1 MTGSMIEES
10 VTRGSTI
17 TSHPPGPGP
26 GQRQQM
32 HLDVSVN
39 DLDDAV
45 ARAIEL
51 GAREADH
58 RCDSCHHIR
67 STCEPVCPSGA
78 ATSNVCW
85 EQSALDTAT
94 AAVPQALLERRSRA

>member
-1 MTGSMIEES
+1 
-10 VTRGSTI
+10 
-17 TSHPPGPGP
+17 
-26 GQRQQM
+26 M

-58 RCDSCHHIR
+58 
-67 STCEPVCPSGA
+67 
-78 ATSNVCW
+78 
-85 EQSALDTAT
+85 
-94 AAVPQALLERRSRA
+94 QAGP